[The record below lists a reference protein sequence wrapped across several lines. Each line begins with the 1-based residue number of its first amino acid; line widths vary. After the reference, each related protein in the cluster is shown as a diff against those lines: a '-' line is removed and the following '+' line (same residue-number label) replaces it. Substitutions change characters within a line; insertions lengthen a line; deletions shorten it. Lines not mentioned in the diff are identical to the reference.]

1 MIVKWSHLKKS
12 MGLNRL
18 KDIFNT
24 LTTDN
29 NEGNKLSLRD
39 MNELGLVYDFD
50 LNELKWRDEEEK
62 LGYEIKS
69 GRVCK
74 DGRGVEEIEEEL
86 KIIREG

>member
-1 MIVKWSHLKKS
+1 

>member
-1 MIVKWSHLKKS
+1 

-24 LTTDN
+24 LTTNN

-86 KIIREG
+86 KIIR

>member
-1 MIVKWSHLKKS
+1 

-69 GRVCK
+69 GRMCK

>member
-1 MIVKWSHLKKS
+1 

-24 LTTDN
+24 LTTNN

-74 DGRGVEEIEEEL
+74 DGRRVEEIE
-86 KIIREG
+86 

>member
-1 MIVKWSHLKKS
+1 

-86 KIIREG
+86 KIIR

>member
-1 MIVKWSHLKKS
+1 
-12 MGLNRL
+12 MGLNRI

-39 MNELGLVYDFD
+39 MNQLGLVYDFD
-50 LNELKWRDEEEK
+50 LNELKWRDEQEK
-62 LGYEIKS
+62 LGYEIRS

-74 DGRGVEEIEEEL
+74 DGRGVEEIEEQ
-86 KIIREG
+86 ITIRVEQ

>member
-1 MIVKWSHLKKS
+1 M
-12 MGLNRL
+12 NRL

-29 NEGNKLSLRD
+29 NEGNKLSLRE
-39 MNELGLVYDFD
+39 MNELGLVYDFE

-62 LGYEIKS
+62 LGYEIRS

-74 DGRGVEEIEEEL
+74 DGRGKEEL
-86 KIIREG
+86 IIGQG

>member
-1 MIVKWSHLKKS
+1 

-50 LNELKWRDEEEK
+50 LNELKWRDEQEK

>member
-1 MIVKWSHLKKS
+1 

-24 LTTDN
+24 LTTNN

-74 DGRGVEEIEEEL
+74 DGRGMEEIEEEL
-86 KIIREG
+86 KIIR